1 MNRNLAAASLRSNA
15 EFLQAETRSGY
26 ADRELESM
34 YSNVVSLIE
43 HKKARLDYE
52 VLEQYEAGIELLGHE
67 VKSLRQKHGKLEGA
81 HIIVRGGEAYIV
93 GMSIPPYQP
102 ANTDKEY
109 DPARSRKLLLTKKE
123 IAALAEAES
132 QKGLTIVPLSVYNK
146 GRNLKLAVAVA
157 RGRKKFDK
165 RAVLK
170 KRDVDRDIRR
180 TLKNQ

>member
-1 MNRNLAAASLRSNA
+1 MSL
-15 EFLQAETRSGY
+15 
-26 ADRELESM
+26 
-34 YSNVVSLIE
+34 VE

-52 VLEQYEAGIELLGHE
+52 ILEQHEAGIELLGHE
-67 VKSLRQKHGKLEGA
+67 VKSLRQKNGKLEGA

-93 GMSIPPYQP
+93 GMHIPPYQP
-102 ANTDKEY
+102 ANTDPEY
-109 DPARSRKLLLTKKE
+109 DPDRSRKLLLTKAE
-123 IAALAEAES
+123 IAKLAESEG

-146 GRNLKLAVAVA
+146 GRVLKVAVAVA

-170 KRDVDRDIRR
+170 KRDVERDIRR